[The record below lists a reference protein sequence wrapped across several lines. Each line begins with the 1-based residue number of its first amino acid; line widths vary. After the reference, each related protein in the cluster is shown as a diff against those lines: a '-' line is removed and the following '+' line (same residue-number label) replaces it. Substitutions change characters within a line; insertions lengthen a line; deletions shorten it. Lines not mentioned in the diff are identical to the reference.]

1 MASSYVEAVQDI
13 SSLIDTICSGEVSNP
28 DWINIL
34 ELCDLVTSSAEQT
47 TRSLQRVFGHRQHD
61 ENSISLALL
70 VTESVLN
77 NCPGFYNH
85 LASRLFLQE
94 VVALV
99 DHSSPAV
106 QERATRMLQDWA
118 ANYPDQSIFRDTY
131 QQLRVQ
137 GVSFPSTPASPSS
150 ITSRDFA
157 ANVLPATAIDE
168 AKPAATMSP
177 ILAAEFQK
185 LHQDLVTVQ
194 EKIQTYQTLVALG
207 ARGDDDNHD
216 VEDVLDFL
224 QQCQPR
230 MNSLIE
236 AGLAGK
242 LDERTLEICLTVN
255 DRLICVLEGSS
266 VDNESKP
273 ASTTYLAGPVA
284 RLTSSTPS
292 ASLFGHADAGTYP
305 LFPV

>member
-47 TRSLQRVFGHRQHD
+47 TRSLQRVFAHRQHD

-157 ANVLPATAIDE
+157 ASVLPATAIDE
-168 AKPAATMSP
+168 VKPAATMSP
-177 ILAAEFQK
+177 SLAAEFQK

-242 LDERTLEICLTVN
+242 LDERTLEICLTVCN
-255 DRLICVLEGSS
+255 VQSS
-266 VDNESKP
+266 IQELKRVCC
-273 ASTTYLAGPVA
+273 
-284 RLTSSTPS
+284 R
-292 ASLFGHADAGTYP
+292 
-305 LFPV
+305 